1 MEHVRK
7 LRDGAETVLRGKF
20 LVQMLT
26 LEKKSQI
33 RNLSFHLKL
42 EKKKQ
47 CKPKSCRKEERNV
60 VFIVQSLSCVLLF
73 AKPWSA
79 AQQAPLASVVSWS
92 LHVPVHWAG
101 DAVTISPLPLP
112 SPPALNLSQHQGP
125 FSGWLEYWSFS
136 FCQQLQWIFR
146 VNFF

>member
-92 LHVPVHWAG
+92 LH
-101 DAVTISPLPLP
+101 ISCPL
-112 SPPALNLSQHQGP
+112 S
-125 FSGWLEYWSFS
+125 W
-136 FCQQLQWIFR
+136 
-146 VNFF
+146 